1 MVGIKHRKLSET
13 EKAPFN
19 KRAHELR
26 EKHKN
31 DHPDYKYTPRR
42 RSNKMEAA
50 AAARAA
56 STVAAAAN
64 IRPEKPPRRP
74 KATTK
79 RVTTAKASG
88 TISNSSESPNSCSYA
103 NADQLPR
110 NTMFES
116 VSGVDFA
123 TTSHHSM
130 NGIYGHAANR
140 HHSAFKMDRYDTDAY
155 ATHHFESNNGERQQ
169 SPCSTASSNLSCA
182 TLTPPATP
190 HNTAI
195 LGSSSPSKNHS
206 SREQRE
212 QNYTAYMAPNMMVNN
227 QRQVIDSFGVNKYES
242 QDCYG
247 NYSQLSS
254 HSQLSVFGGHADVAL
269 SDPMQTF
276 PHNQQINES
285 YSNFTAVPE
294 FYSDDIN
301 GAGMQYHDLNAT
313 GNICPPD
320 EKKFIPELS
329 GSGRL
334 MNGAFAYDGYA
345 SYPMN

>member
-1 MVGIKHRKLSET
+1 MFGIKHRKLSET

-56 STVAAAAN
+56 STVAAAATV
-64 IRPEKPPRRP
+64 RPEKPPRRT

-79 RVTTAKASG
+79 RATGVKVSG

-103 NADQLPR
+103 NADLMSR

-123 TTSHHSM
+123 TTPHHSM
-130 NGIYGHAANR
+130 NGIYGHASNR
-140 HHSAFKMDRYDTDAY
+140 HQSAFKIDRYDADAY
-155 ATHHFESNNGERQQ
+155 AAHHFENHNGERQQ

-190 HNTAI
+190 QNTSI
-195 LGSSSPSKNHS
+195 LGSSSPTKNRS
-206 SREQRE
+206 SRDHRE
-212 QNYTAYMAPNMMVNN
+212 QNYSAYVAPNMMGNN
-227 QRQVIDSFGVNKYES
+227 QRQVIDSFAVNKYAT

-247 NYSQLSS
+247 NYSQLSA
-254 HSQLSVFGGHADVAL
+254 HSQLSIFGGHADVAL
-269 SDPMQTF
+269 NDPMQTF

-285 YSNFTAVPE
+285 YNNFTTVPE

-301 GAGMQYHDLNAT
+301 GGIMQYHDLNAT

-320 EKKFIPELS
+320 EKKFNPELN
-329 GSGRL
+329 GGGRL
-334 MNGAFAYDGYA
+334 INGAFPYDGYP